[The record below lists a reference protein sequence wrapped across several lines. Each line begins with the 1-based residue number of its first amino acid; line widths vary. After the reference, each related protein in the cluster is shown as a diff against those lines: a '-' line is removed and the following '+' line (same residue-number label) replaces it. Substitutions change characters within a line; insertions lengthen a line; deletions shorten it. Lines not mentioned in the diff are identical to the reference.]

1 MHNQPQSMLMISS
14 VLSLSR
20 IYDPDNSSGVRACPG
35 QAIRR
40 TTLSSGA
47 QPFIV
52 LLSRN
57 GDADQKKSTCS
68 KPLVPQAWR
77 INPLACSRNSPQA
90 VRSENTWP
98 GREEGR
104 ERMSTTVWSLSPWL
118 RWHTHRAPPGRRWN
132 SSAQVNTTRWLE
144 PTRTSSS
151 VHFLRLRMQVSIAAE
166 TSKYWMNEDENKAK
180 KTESTKVGKLA
191 D

>member
-118 RWHTHRAPPGRRWN
+118 RWHTGPHLVEGETPAPKSTQQDDWNQPGLAHLFIFSGSGCRW
-132 SSAQVNTTRWLE
+132 V
-144 PTRTSSS
+144 
-151 VHFLRLRMQVSIAAE
+151 
-166 TSKYWMNEDENKAK
+166 
-180 KTESTKVGKLA
+180 
-191 D
+191 